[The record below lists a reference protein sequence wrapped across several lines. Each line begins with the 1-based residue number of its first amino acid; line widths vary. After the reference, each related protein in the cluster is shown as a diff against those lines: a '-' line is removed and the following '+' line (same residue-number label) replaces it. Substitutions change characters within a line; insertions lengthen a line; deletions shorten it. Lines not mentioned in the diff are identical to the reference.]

1 MMNFLIG
8 NFILQQTDWIKEN
21 KEVVMGAAFVL
32 IIAITVAIMVPTGG
46 TSAVTI
52 PSVLTAVEAAF
63 I

>member
-1 MMNFLIG
+1 
-8 NFILQQTDWIKEN
+8 
-21 KEVVMGAAFVL
+21 MGAEFVL